1 MPQESNWDI
10 LRVSIA
16 DNKDYVHRSGVNL
29 LGPHGESLLVK
40 VRLWL
45 FTLNGGV
52 ERIQILLC
60 VWYCVV
66 CL

>member
-1 MPQESNWDI
+1 MHSC
-10 LRVSIA
+10 
-16 DNKDYVHRSGVNL
+16 GVNL
-29 LGPHGESLLVK
+29 LGPHDESLLVK

-52 ERIQILLC
+52 ERFQILLR